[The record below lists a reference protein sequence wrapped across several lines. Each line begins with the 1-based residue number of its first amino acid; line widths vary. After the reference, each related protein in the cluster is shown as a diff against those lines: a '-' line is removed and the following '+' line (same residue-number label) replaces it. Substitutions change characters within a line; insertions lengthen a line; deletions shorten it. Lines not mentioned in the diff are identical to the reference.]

1 MSTHCHHNYCFQF
14 SHITQLK
21 IWQCWESYIIFWQ
34 FCSFSQGINQIT
46 PKGQELIPECG
57 RYVGFCSLSPSVCV
71 CVCVRNVCL
80 CAVTAFIIR
89 FLCNAPLWM
98 WWCHNLT
105 LTMHIWPIATHHWL
119 SPSSSF
125 RYHLGTQ
132 IHRDTAGLLKNQVW
146 GCRRK
151 EGLQSNPTVSDVQT
165 WGNWANCCLWCWNMF
180 NCTYG
185 NKCALIPSVAE
196 VRMAV
201 SRNTAEAYFQEVR
214 LFK

>member
-1 MSTHCHHNYCFQF
+1 M
-14 SHITQLK
+14 
-21 IWQCWESYIIFWQ
+21 W
-34 FCSFSQGINQIT
+34 
-46 PKGQELIPECG
+46 
-57 RYVGFCSLSPSVCV
+57 GFALSLHLSVCV
-71 CVCVRNVCL
+71 CV

-125 RYHLGTQ
+125 RYHLGTR

-165 WGNWANCCLWCWNMF
+165 WGNWANRCLWCWNMF

-185 NKCALIPSVAE
+185 NTCALIPSVAE

-214 LFK
+214 LFKELDNWALSLNTFESHVMTWVVHDYQAEW